1 MTESKAD
8 LRRRLAVYRSKWKPK
23 PGWIKV
29 GAELASVQTE
39 GISTRAGVGGRR
51 GRKRRRAEVKAW
63 WRTAKAGL
71 LKMAARA

>member
-1 MTESKAD
+1 MRKVDIKRMLAT
-8 LRRRLAVYRSKWKPK
+8 LNRHRRLPPLLLVTLS
-23 PGWIKV
+23 
-29 GAELASVQTE
+29 